1 LQAASQQRARGVHD
15 IDNAMFRR
23 GFSMF
28 PLRTTLPLWLPLAL
42 LAACSNESSAPSGAA
57 PRPVGGTD
65 AAAPS
70 ETRSFGNVTRER
82 LLAADSEPGQW
93 MTSGRDFGKSH
104 YSALDQINVETVGRL
119 GFAWEHALGTSRGQ
133 EATPIVVDGV
143 LYTSGTTGR
152 AYALDAATGEEIWSF
167 DPQSDGQVNRYTCCD
182 EVNRGVAV
190 WEGMVYVGSLD
201 GRLFG

>member
-1 LQAASQQRARGVHD
+1 MPTRHRLTV
-15 IDNAMFRR
+15 
-23 GFSMF
+23 
-28 PLRTTLPLWLPLAL
+28 PLWLPLAL
-42 LAACSNESSAPSGAA
+42 LGACSNDAPQPTAAGTDGAA
-57 PRPVGGTD
+57 
-65 AAAPS
+65 AAAA
-70 ETRSFGNVTRER
+70 RSYGNITRER

-104 YSALDQINVETVGRL
+104 YSTLDQINVETVGRL
-119 GFAWEHALGTSRGQ
+119 GFAWDYALGTSRGL

-152 AYALDAATGEEIWSF
+152 VYALDAATGEEIWKF
-167 DPQSDGQVNRYTCCD
+167 DPHSDGQVNRYTCCD

-201 GRLFG
+201 GRLFGLDAATGGVV